1 VWRLRCAISMEL
13 LKLVCVCNILT
24 STADLV
30 LPRCFLMANRTRLWI
45 DVAEE
50 DKHLWLLWWFDI
62 VFGTFFISFT
72 VTFTLHFGRTK
83 CSVKHSQFLWYN
95 LCSTED
101 YLCVSQRLT
110 WATTSTLCCYT
121 SFNTSCLVLVP
132 YDHSHKC
139 TQIHHTLVATG
150 SLLGRYHVL
159 LTEIVGGLIQKS
171 TLRTI
176 WERKLGKTYFV
187 ALYSTEWPYTVYCY
201 CDFHNT
207 SIHYTLESI
216 CSPFLPRA
224 NNWLIWNLIYRK
236 SSLYYCCCIIHSL
249 LWCIFS
255 CIQL

>member
-1 VWRLRCAISMEL
+1 MLQRRTNTCDCFDDLILFLGHSLSPSLSHLHSILEGQSALWSIASFYDIVHGLRCCNSAEL
-13 LKLVCVCNILT
+13 CLK
-24 STADLV
+24 
-30 LPRCFLMANRTRLWI
+30 
-45 DVAEE
+45 
-50 DKHLWLLWWFDI
+50 WFD
-62 VFGTFFISFT
+62 
-72 VTFTLHFGRTK
+72 
-83 CSVKHSQFLWYN
+83 